1 MHGGILPHHAPLY
14 SERMLIF
21 SMAQPPLR
29 PQDAVMLIPSL
40 EPDDRLPAYVRRLLD
55 KGFQHVVIVDDGSSA
70 AYQPIFA
77 ELDAMDGVSVT
88 HHEVNRGKGCALKT
102 GYAYIQAHFP
112 AASGVITA
120 DADGQHTV
128 EDCWHLAE
136 VLTEGKRALYLGSR
150 NFNLDHVPPKSRHG
164 NKITSAVFRLLYG
177 VYLPDTQTGLRAFR
191 MADLPFMLDV
201 PGERFEYEMQVLIAC
216 ARAKLP
222 MIPIEIETVY
232 ENENAG
238 THFHPIRDSYRI
250 YKVILGNFL
259 LYASSSVICFLV
271 DNGVAN
277 LLRFA
282 LLPLLGLRGDTAIQ
296 ISGYLAR
303 LVSSPLN
310 FVLNRPAVH
319 RHHYAFQPWR
329 VAAGSPAY
337 FHRRFR
343 VHPESFDGHAAVS
356 GELPYP
362 EQVDFR
368 QIRRKSGGLTCAS
381 TYPKFC

>member
-1 MHGGILPHHAPLY
+1 
-14 SERMLIF
+14 MLIF

-88 HHEVNRGKGCALKT
+88 HHELNRGKGCALKT

-250 YKVILGNFL
+250 YKVILGNFF
-259 LYASSSVICFLV
+259 LYAGSSIICFLV
-271 DNGVAN
+271 DNGVAD

-296 ISGYLAR
+296 ISGPQSEFR
-303 LVSSPLN
+303 LQVQAGHGQN
-310 FVLNRPAVH
+310 GAQIRPALH
-319 RHHYAFQPWR
+319 RHHYAVQPWR
-329 VAAGSPAY
+329 LAAGSPACL
-337 FHRRFR
+337 HRRPR
-343 VHPESFDGHAAVS
+343 VPPQDFDGHAAVS
-356 GELPYP
+356 GELPHP

-368 QIRRKSGGLTCAS
+368 QIGGQAGGLTCAS
-381 TYPKFC
+381 TYPTFS

>member
-1 MHGGILPHHAPLY
+1 
-14 SERMLIF
+14 
-21 SMAQPPLR
+21 MAQPPLR

-88 HHEVNRGKGCALKT
+88 QHELNRGKGCALKT

-128 EDCWHLAE
+128 EDCWHLAK

-250 YKVILGNFL
+250 YKVILGNFF
-259 LYASSSVICFLV
+259 LYAGSSIICFLV

-296 ISGYLAR
+296 VSGYLAR

-310 FVLNRPAVH
+310 FVLNRNFVFKFKQDTGKTALK
-319 RHHYAFQPWR
+319 YALLCI
-329 VAAGSPAY
+329 VTIT
-337 FHRRFR
+337 
-343 VHPESFDGHAAVS
+343 VS
-356 GELPYP
+356 NLGVSLLDHLHVFIGGFAFIPKILMDTLLYLVNYRI
-362 EQVDFR
+362 QNKWIFA
-368 QIRRKSGGLTCAS
+368 KSAENQEG
-381 TYPKFC
+381 

>member
-1 MHGGILPHHAPLY
+1 
-14 SERMLIF
+14 
-21 SMAQPPLR
+21 
-29 PQDAVMLIPSL
+29 MLIPSL
-40 EPDDRLPAYVRRLLD
+40 EPDERLPAYVRRLLD

-88 HHEVNRGKGCALKT
+88 HHELNRGKGCALKT

-250 YKVILGNFL
+250 NGIHHKIKFCTVQQFRNTLIFQILHQYSQF
-259 LYASSSVICFLV
+259 
-271 DNGVAN
+271 
-277 LLRFA
+277 
-282 LLPLLGLRGDTAIQ
+282 Q
-296 ISGYLAR
+296 IGI
-303 LVSSPLN
+303 N
-310 FVLNRPAVH
+310 IT
-319 RHHYAFQPWR
+319 
-329 VAAGSPAY
+329 
-337 FHRRFR
+337 
-343 VHPESFDGHAAVS
+343 ET
-356 GELPYP
+356 
-362 EQVDFR
+362 FR
-368 QIRRKSGGLTCAS
+368 QNFRFGTSHSRVKGRKLTINITGLHNVCIHYCHTAYSCTTNHLGSIRPNS
-381 TYPKFC
+381 T

>member
-1 MHGGILPHHAPLY
+1 
-14 SERMLIF
+14 
-21 SMAQPPLR
+21 MAQPPLR

-55 KGFQHVVIVDDGSSA
+55 KGFQHVVIVDDGSGA

-88 HHEVNRGKGCALKT
+88 HHELNRGKGCALKT

-259 LYASSSVICFLV
+259 LYASSSVICFWWTTAWRTCCDSRCCPAGAEGRHGDSDFRLSGAAGV
-271 DNGVAN
+271 FAAELRSQSEFRVQIQAGHGQNGA
-277 LLRFA
+277 
-282 LLPLLGLRGDTAIQ
+282 Q
-296 ISGYLAR
+296 I
-303 LVSSPLN
+303 
-310 FVLNRPAVH
+310 RPALH
-319 RHHYAFQPWR
+319 RHHYAVQPWR
-329 VAAGSPAY
+329 LAAGSPAY

-343 VHPESFDGHAAVS
+343 VHPENFDGHAAVS

-368 QIRRKSGGLTCAS
+368 QIREQSGGITCAG
-381 TYPKFC
+381 TGRIFC